1 MPALTPARRVRAA
14 ALAAIVLATSQL
26 AACSLPFT
34 KSDDERKA
42 PCDRLAA
49 QAIQTNSL
57 EEAKDLAAQASA
69 CYARGMG

>member
-1 MPALTPARRVRAA
+1 MLALPPAPRRRAA
-14 ALAAIVLATSQL
+14 ALAAVVVAVSQL

-34 KSDDERKA
+34 KSTDERKA

-49 QAIQTNSL
+49 RAIQTDSF

-69 CYARGMG
+69 CYAREVG